1 MKNNTTNSS
10 RSLSRR
16 PIDRMAVRAA
26 LIVNLRLDQDDP
38 RQLDNR
44 AWEYIN
50 SAKIIR
56 GKVLKGLAN
65 RALYYK
71 LLAMITAATMLLSE
85 DGARQLRAACFR
97 LGVTARGETPLLRL
111 ALKAFGPYDYTRPER
126 RRSADKRLSRDF
138 HALEFATRQGV
149 IPTRL
154 IRFFGT
160 PGNGLDECSRGKL
173 LNTRSHIS
181 SGDLM
186 VAGTPSI
193 LNRTRSLKSGDQ
205 FIAVVRFTGSR
216 FEFNGVRF
224 DPAEVAAIASF
235 AVQLRERKKAGLV

>member
-160 PGNGLDECSRGKL
+160 PGNGLDECSRGKQ
-173 LNTRSHIS
+173 NEIPKVRRSIYS
-181 SGDLM
+181 SGAVHRVPLRIQWRAFRPCGGSGHCIVRGAASRAQKGGFGLIDEPPPR
-186 VAGTPSI
+186 A
-193 LNRTRSLKSGDQ
+193 RTINPK
-205 FIAVVRFTGSR
+205 T
-216 FEFNGVRF
+216 
-224 DPAEVAAIASF
+224 
-235 AVQLRERKKAGLV
+235 